1 MADGRAAR
9 PVPLDGVRVGIAA
22 VSLSRGGAER
32 VAAEWAAAA
41 HGAGADVRVFAVE
54 SGAAPYALPGGVGV
68 TVAGKTS
75 RLHTWRV
82 VRSLRRF
89 ASECDVVA
97 AFQPYLG
104 VLCWSARLRSPWVLV
119 TGQDP
124 RHIRDTSGV
133 PRFLHRI
140 AFHRAAAAAAPSR
153 GLIDCYEES
162 GLHPGGPWRHIP
174 NAVPERAFAG
184 GHPPGEGVL
193 WVGRL
198 VPEKRP
204 LLALRAAAAA
214 GLPIT
219 FLGDGPLRGEL
230 FQQARQLGVTGS
242 VRLLGFTPDPWS
254 VYAAHRVLL
263 LTSRYETFG
272 NVIAESLAA
281 GRPVVSVDCDFGPR
295 EILAGAR
302 HSALVPDDVDAL
314 ATALREVHDGAAE
327 AVEECHALAA
337 RYRPDAVAPLV
348 AELLGAAGRRTP
360 VERPWGRI
368 DSMRLPRYSP
378 GGGTDRRS
386 ASRARMP
393 LVAWVAVA
401 VLGLLASAAAW
412 TAVHGTRGS
421 PAGAAAPARM
431 SSGPLTLHPSGGWR
445 PAKQAAELPGMR
457 FSRPVRLEDRLT
469 GLRLEAGML
478 PATSTSLLP
487 AAFVRRL
494 DARPGQPLTVR
505 LDGGERGQL
514 FRGLMPAGASAPVDV
529 YVLPTTDGVAT
540 ATCTSRLTAGSSSY
554 DACWDV
560 VKKASVGDAEV
571 LALGPDAA
579 FRQRLAGAIT
589 GLNAA
594 RERARRRLAGRVPA
608 QQAGAATMLAAAYD
622 RAVEGLR
629 GVVPPAP
636 AWPAQTVRDLRA
648 AAAAYRRAGTA
659 LLRADAV
666 AYARERDAV
675 HAHEHRL
682 AALLDRQAPAAM
694 RLAAMR

>member
-1 MADGRAAR
+1 
-9 PVPLDGVRVGIAA
+9 
-22 VSLSRGGAER
+22 
-32 VAAEWAAAA
+32 
-41 HGAGADVRVFAVE
+41 
-54 SGAAPYALPGGVGV
+54 
-68 TVAGKTS
+68 
-75 RLHTWRV
+75 
-82 VRSLRRF
+82 
-89 ASECDVVA
+89 VA

-140 AFHRAAAAAAPSR
+140 AFHHAAAAAAPSR
-153 GLIDCYEES
+153 GLIGCYEES
-162 GLHPGGPWRHIP
+162 GLRPGGPWRHIP

-184 GHPPGEGVL
+184 PQPPGEGVL

-204 LLALRAAAAA
+204 LLALRAAVAA

-230 FQQARQLGVTGS
+230 FQQARQLGVAAN

-314 ATALREVHDGAAE
+314 ATALREVYDGAAE

-348 AELLGAAGRRTP
+348 AEMLRAAPRPTP

-368 DSMRLPRYSP
+368 DSVRLPRYSP
-378 GGGTDRRS
+378 GGAPERRSALGATQRRS
-386 ASRARMP
+386 ASRTRMP

-412 TAVHGTRGS
+412 SAVHGTPGS
-421 PAGAAAPARM
+421 PAGGGVPARM
-431 SSGPLTLHPSGGWR
+431 SSGPLTLHPTGGWR
-445 PAKQAAELPGMR
+445 PAKRAAGLPGMR
-457 FSRPVRLEDRLT
+457 FSRPVLLEDRLT

-478 PATSTSLLP
+478 PAASTSLLP

-494 DARPGQPLTVR
+494 DAPPGRPLTVR
-505 LDGGERGQL
+505 LDGGARAQL
-514 FRGLMPAGASAPVDV
+514 FRGLMPAGSSAPVDV

-540 ATCTSRLTAGSSSY
+540 ATCTSGLPAGPSSY

-560 VKKASVGDAEV
+560 VRRASVGAAEV

-579 FRQRLAGAIT
+579 FRQRLAGAVAR
-589 GLNAA
+589 LNAA
-594 RERARRRLAGRVPA
+594 RERARRTLAGRVPA
-608 QQAGAATMLAAAYD
+608 RQAGAAAMLAAAYD
-622 RAVEGLR
+622 GAVQGLH

-648 AAAAYRRAGTA
+648 AAAAYRRAGAA
-659 LLRADAV
+659 LLRADAAV
-666 AYARERDAV
+666 YARQRNAV
-675 HAHEHRL
+675 HARELGL
-682 AALLDRQAPAAM
+682 AALLDRHAPAAM